1 MNAHGPPMLTLT
13 PILMAIAAAVVMYHF
28 SAWNTARELDARS
41 SPLADPKLDPV
52 FRRLSNA
59 LDLPRL
65 KVNIYEVEPINGLA
79 APDGRIFLTRGFYRK
94 YQSGEITAEE
104 LASVVAHELGHVA
117 LGHSKRRMT
126 DFSGQNAIRTALS
139 MVLGRFIPIVGI
151 LIANMLT
158 RMLAAHLSR
167 SDEYEADAYAA
178 ALMTKAGLGVEPQ
191 MSLLAK
197 LDRLTGAGGGAPVWL
212 ASHPAGPE
220 TDRGD
225 PRAGPGLAGAGKLST
240 VAALRSRAAR
250 KEACTPRPEGP
261 DWEAS
266 PKPRAKAVRSPAHR
280 RVSGS
285 PADPTAPE
293 TPRPTAPSQSRTDR
307 TSRSRTG
314 SASRGSAV
322 PGSPKR
328 AGTLR
333 P

>member
-1 MNAHGPPMLTLT
+1 MLTLT

-52 FRRLSNA
+52 FRRLANA

-65 KVNIYEVEPINGLA
+65 KVNIYEVDPINGLA

-178 ALMTKAGLGVEPQ
+178 ALMTKAGLGVTPQ

-212 ASHPAGPE
+212 ASHPAGPKRIE
-220 TDRGD
+220 AI
-225 PRAGPGLAGAGKLST
+225 RALDHGW
-240 VAALRSRAAR
+240 RSQ
-250 KEACTPRPEGP
+250 
-261 DWEAS
+261 
-266 PKPRAKAVRSPAHR
+266 
-280 RVSGS
+280 GS
-285 PADPTAPE
+285 
-293 TPRPTAPSQSRTDR
+293 
-307 TSRSRTG
+307 
-314 SASRGSAV
+314 
-322 PGSPKR
+322 
-328 AGTLR
+328 
-333 P
+333 